1 MALNPSTDPIRIHL
15 QDIAAART
23 LTGLDAGP
31 AVRQLLR
38 EAIAARRA
46 RKVPVTME
54 ECAEAAHAAIE
65 RLQEAARRPV
75 AARKGR
81 KPPQD
86 MPPAP
91 DVATMPEE
99 APDGA

>member
-38 EAIAARRA
+38 EAIAAR
-46 RKVPVTME
+46 KVPTTVQ